1 MYAVPCSVRF
11 QFLLSKPPKCGYDA
25 ATMDRNVGQAAD
37 KSVSEVTA
45 DDTVTAEPETD
56 ETVSE
61 GDGDEADGSDEKDKN
76 DNVGKRIK
84 MEGIFS
90 IYYDGVSE
98 KNYFACII
106 MDAGLIS
113 WTAGSVEEVR

>member
-25 ATMDRNVGQAAD
+25 AVMDRNVGQAAD
-37 KSVSEVTA
+37 KQ
-45 DDTVTAEPETD
+45 
-56 ETVSE
+56 
-61 GDGDEADGSDEKDKN
+61 
-76 DNVGKRIK
+76 IK

-90 IYYDGVSE
+90 IYYDEVSE
-98 KNYFACII
+98 KNYFVCII
-106 MDAGLIS
+106 MDAELIS